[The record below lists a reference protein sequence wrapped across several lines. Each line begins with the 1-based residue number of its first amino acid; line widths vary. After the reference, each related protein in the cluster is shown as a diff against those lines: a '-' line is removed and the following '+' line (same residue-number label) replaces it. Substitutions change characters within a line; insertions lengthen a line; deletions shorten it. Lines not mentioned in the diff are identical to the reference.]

1 MRGDRIAWRA
11 RLGNTAV
18 ASSVLTALEAAVA
31 APAEPGATVTEL
43 TTPFD
48 NPESVWFVNNGSY
61 RRA

>member
-1 MRGDRIAWRA
+1 MRGVRIAWRA

-18 ASSVLTALEAAVA
+18 ASFVLTALEAAA
-31 APAEPGATVTEL
+31 LAELGATVTEL